1 MIDYYEK
8 ALNVTIKKSK
18 KSIRI
23 EKRNGPALN
32 INNKEKILTLEI
44 LCKKGRVE
52 ISDKTSEGKP
62 VDIDLLNDLVNKG
75 FLDACEDLL
84 PYNTLLTQRCQV

>member
-8 ALNVTIKKSK
+8 AKNVAIKKSK
-18 KSIRI
+18 KSIRF
-23 EKRNGPALN
+23 EKKNEPALN

-52 ISDKTSEGKP
+52 INDKTSEGKP
-62 VDIDLLNDLVNKG
+62 VDIDFLNDLVNKG
-75 FLDACEDLL
+75 FLDTCLDLL
-84 PYNTLLTQRCQV
+84 P

>member
-8 ALNVTIKKSK
+8 AAFVTIKKDK
-18 KSIRI
+18 KSIRF
-23 EKRNGPALN
+23 EKKDGLALN

-52 ISDKTSEGKP
+52 INDKTEEGKP
-62 VDIDLLNDLVNKG
+62 VDIELLNDLVNKG
-75 FLDACEDLL
+75 YLEPCLDLL
-84 PYNTLLTQRCQV
+84 S